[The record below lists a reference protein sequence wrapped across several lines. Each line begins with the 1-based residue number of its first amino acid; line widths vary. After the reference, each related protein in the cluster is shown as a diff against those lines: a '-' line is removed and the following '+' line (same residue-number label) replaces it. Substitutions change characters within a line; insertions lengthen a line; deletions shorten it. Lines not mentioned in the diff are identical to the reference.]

1 MYLRS
6 LIKMEMLMEIQVQAR
21 IQIQIQLEIIQIQI
35 QIQLPHFETLEKGEA
50 DVEEEGEDESP
61 PAQNICWSLS
71 MKREYAFLSSSQASK
86 LR

>member
-6 LIKMEMLMEIQVQAR
+6 LIKMEMLIEIQVQAR
-21 IQIQIQLEIIQIQI
+21 IQIQIQLQII

-61 PAQNICWSLS
+61 PAQNICWSL
-71 MKREYAFLSSSQASK
+71 
-86 LR
+86 

>member
-6 LIKMEMLMEIQVQAR
+6 LIKMEILIEIQVQAQIQIQIR
-21 IQIQIQLEIIQIQI
+21 IQIQIE
-35 QIQLPHFETLEKGEA
+35 IQLPHFETLEKGEA